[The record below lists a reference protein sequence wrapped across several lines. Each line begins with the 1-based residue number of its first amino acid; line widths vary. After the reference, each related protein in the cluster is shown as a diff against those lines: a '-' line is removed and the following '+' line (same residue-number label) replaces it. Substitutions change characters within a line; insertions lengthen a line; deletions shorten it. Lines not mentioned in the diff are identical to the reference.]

1 MAFADKNVEAD
12 AMNLATKLRQRA
24 AEGRPVTVGLIGA
37 GKFGSMFL
45 AQARATPGL
54 HVLGVADLSV
64 ARARQ
69 ALTATGWN
77 ADDAVAASFE
87 EARRT
92 GRTMLCDD
100 AESLIRTG
108 GLEVVI
114 DATGSP
120 AAGIR
125 HALLAAEHGRHIVMV
140 NVEADVLA
148 GPLLAERF
156 RKAGLVYG
164 LAYGDQ
170 PALVCDMVDWAE
182 ACGFRVVAAGK
193 GTRYLP
199 QYHQSTP
206 ETGLALL
213 GYTPEQAR
221 AGGMNPQMF
230 NSFVDGT
237 KSAIEMTAISN
248 ATGLL
253 APRDGLLFPPCGA
266 HDLANVL
273 RPKDAGGVLEQ
284 AGMVEVVAS
293 EERDGREVVNHIR
306 FGVYVVFEARG
317 GEAETAYARRCFGE
331 YHVATDRSGRYA
343 ALYRRVHLIGLEL
356 GISVAAAALRNEPT
370 GSPTAFR
377 ADTVAVAKRPLAAG
391 EILDGEGGA
400 TVWGR
405 MMRAEDSLARA
416 ALPIGLAHKVKLSRP
431 VDAGAVVGWNDVAVE
446 DSEAVRV
453 RRAMEQTMRA
463 PRAGSAPWHHSTA

>member
-1 MAFADKNVEAD
+1 
-12 AMNLATKLRQRA
+12 MNLATKLKQRA
-24 AEGRPVTVGLIGA
+24 AEGRPVAVGLIGA

-45 AQARATPGL
+45 AQARTTPGL
-54 HVLGVADLSV
+54 HVLGIADLSPE
-64 ARARQ
+64 RARK
-69 ALTATGWN
+69 ALANTGWD
-77 ADDAVAASFE
+77 ADAVVASSFD

-100 AESLIRTG
+100 AETLIRTG

-114 DATGSP
+114 DATGIP

-125 HALLAAEHGRHIVMV
+125 HALLAAGHGRHIVMV

-156 RKAGLVYG
+156 RKAGLVYS

-170 PALVCDMVDWAE
+170 PALVCEMVDWAE

-193 GTRYLP
+193 GTRYQP
-199 QYHQSTP
+199 HYHQSTP

-213 GYTPEQAR
+213 GYTPEQAK

-230 NSFVDGT
+230 NSFIDGT

-273 RPKDAGGVLEQ
+273 KPRSDGGVLEEP
-284 AGMVEVVAS
+284 GMVEVVAS
-293 EERDGREVVNHIR
+293 EERDGREVLNHIR
-306 FGVYVVFEARG
+306 FGVYVVFEPQGSDTQA
-317 GEAETAYARRCFGE
+317 AYARRCFGE
-331 YHVATDRSGRYA
+331 YQVSTDRTGRYA

-356 GISVAAAALRNEPT
+356 GISVASAALRGEAT

-377 ADTVAVAKRPLAAG
+377 SDTVAVAKRALAAG
-391 EILDGEGGA
+391 EMLDGEGGA

-405 MMRAEDSLARA
+405 IMRAEDSLRRR
-416 ALPIGLAHKVKLSRP
+416 ALPIGLAHKVEVKRP
-431 VDAGAVVGWNDVAVE
+431 IEAGSVLGWDDVEVA
-446 DSEAVRV
+446 DSEAVRL
-453 RRAMEQTMRA
+453 RREMERTARA
-463 PRAGSAPWHHSTA
+463 AV

>member
-1 MAFADKNVEAD
+1 
-12 AMNLATKLRQRA
+12 MNLAAKLKQRA

-45 AQARATPGL
+45 AQARTTPGL
-54 HVLGVADLSV
+54 HVLGIADLSMD
-64 ARARQ
+64 RAPR

-77 ADDAVAASFE
+77 ADDAVASSFD

-92 GRTMLCDD
+92 GRTMLCED
-100 AESLIRTG
+100 AEALIRTD

-120 AAGIR
+120 AAGIH

-156 RKAGLVYG
+156 RKAGLVYS

-170 PALVCDMVDWAE
+170 PALVCEMVDWAE

-193 GTRYLP
+193 GTRYQP
-199 QYHQSTP
+199 HYP
-206 ETGLALL
+206 PVDAGDGLALL
-213 GYTPEQAR
+213 GYTPEQAK

-253 APRDGLLFPPCGA
+253 APSDGLLFPACGA
-266 HDLANVL
+266 HDLAHLL
-273 RPKDAGGVLEQ
+273 RPKADGGVLEQ

-293 EERDGREVVNHIR
+293 EERDGREVQNHIR
-306 FGVYVVFEARG
+306 FGVYVVFEPQGSDAQ
-317 GEAETAYARRCFGE
+317 AAYARRCFGE
-331 YHVATDRSGRYA
+331 YQ
-343 ALYRRVHLIGLEL
+343 I
-356 GISVAAAALRNEPT
+356 
-370 GSPTAFR
+370 
-377 ADTVAVAKRPLAAG
+377 
-391 EILDGEGGA
+391 
-400 TVWGR
+400 
-405 MMRAEDSLARA
+405 
-416 ALPIGLAHKVKLSRP
+416 
-431 VDAGAVVGWNDVAVE
+431 
-446 DSEAVRV
+446 
-453 RRAMEQTMRA
+453 A
-463 PRAGSAPWHHSTA
+463 PSAPAATPPCIAAST

>member
-1 MAFADKNVEAD
+1 
-12 AMNLATKLRQRA
+12 MNLSRLLEARRA
-24 AEGRPVTVGLIGA
+24 AGKPVRVALIGA
-37 GKFGSMFL
+37 GKFDSMFL
-45 AQARATPGL
+45 SQVPHTPGL
-54 HVLGVADLSV
+54 EVPVIVDLDPQRARDACRTVGWDDARIAATNFVTDGVKAMSGDV
-64 ARARQ
+64 EVVVEATGNPAVGIKHARA
-69 ALTATGWN
+69 A
-77 ADDAVAASFE
+77 
-87 EARRT
+87 
-92 GRTMLCDD
+92 
-100 AESLIRTG
+100 I
-108 GLEVVI
+108 
-114 DATGSP
+114 
-120 AAGIR
+120 AAGK
-125 HALLAAEHGRHIVMV
+125 HIVMV

-156 RKAGLVYG
+156 RKAGLVYS

-170 PALVCDMVDWAE
+170 PALVCEMVDWAE

-193 GTRYLP
+193 GTRYQP
-199 QYHQSTP
+199 HYHQSTP

-213 GYTPEQAR
+213 GYTPEQAK

-230 NSFVDGT
+230 NSFIDGT

-273 RPKDAGGVLEQ
+273 KPKSDGGVLEQ

-306 FGVYVVFEARG
+306 FGVYVVFEPQGSDAQ
-317 GEAETAYARRCFGE
+317 AAYARRCFGE
-331 YHVATDRSGRYA
+331 YQVSTDRTGRYA
-343 ALYRRVHLIGLEL
+343 SLYRRVHLIGLEL
-356 GISVAAAALRNEPT
+356 GISVAAAALRGEPT

-377 ADTVAVAKRPLAAG
+377 SDAVAVAKRPLASG

-405 MMRAEDSLARA
+405 IMRAEDSLRLG
-416 ALPIGLAHKVKLSRP
+416 ALPIGLAHKVKLKNP
-431 VDAGAVVGWNDVAVE
+431 IEAGEVVGWRDVEVP
-446 DSEAVRV
+446 DSQAVRL
-453 RRAMEQTMRA
+453 RREMEAAARA
-463 PRAGSAPWHHSTA
+463 A